1 MARLATPADAG
12 LVTTELALGDQFW
25 TDEAANE
32 CLSEPNSVVVLGTGS
47 GVLVLRYSPPAALT
61 VGPHADTGG
70 VLAQFTRLVGMWKLA
85 NIELRTRFPSLVE
98 AGITAEGQ
106 VWADRAAFRTRL
118 EQRLQLFAWNGTEG
132 WRDMPDGSRIYRFNW
147 KRIMDRVRAL

>member
-1 MARLATPADAG
+1 ML
-12 LVTTELALGDQFW
+12 ELASGDQFW
-25 TDEAANE
+25 SQEAANE
-32 CLSEPNSVVVLGTGS
+32 YLADPHVVIALGTLS
-47 GVLVLRYSPPAALT
+47 GILILRYSPPSALT
-61 VGPHADTGG
+61 VGPHADVGG

-106 VWADRAAFRTRL
+106 VWADRAAFRARL

>member
-1 MARLATPADAG
+1 MLWWNSSIRKRWRYSRMAHVATPADAA
-12 LVTTELALGDQFW
+12 LVTTELASGGQFW

-70 VLAQFTRLVGMWKLA
+70 ALARFTRLVGMWKLA
-85 NIELRTRFPSLVE
+85 NIELRTPFSSFVG
-98 AGITAEGQ
+98 AGLTGAG
-106 VWADRAAFRTRL
+106 
-118 EQRLQLFAWNGTEG
+118 
-132 WRDMPDGSRIYRFNW
+132 P
-147 KRIMDRVRAL
+147 